1 MKLCGKE
8 MKKFG
13 TNSDIQNRLPL
24 SVLTIIMIFVA
35 LLSFVRL
42 FVPSYVRSLNRSLAV
57 SVNTRLI
64 KIYTFVTNNISY
76 NSVYLISHASQNY
89 FNNSERYK

>member
-8 MKKFG
+8 IKEFG

-57 SVNTRLI
+57 SVNSRLI
-64 KIYTFVTNNISY
+64 KIYKYSC
-76 NSVYLISHASQNY
+76 HQ
-89 FNNSERYK
+89 